1 MLKPL
6 TAEELCKRCDP
17 GQFTFDTTDDLRNLD
32 DILGQARALDAI
44 RFGVGIKREGY
55 NLYVLGPSGIGKQE
69 VVTQY
74 LNQQAAEQKT
84 PSDWCYVNNFEHRQI
99 PIAIQFPPGKGVE
112 FAHDIDE
119 LIQELR
125 NIVPLAFEADKY
137 RVQLQEIEEGFGE
150 RNKEAFEKLAEESD
164 EHDVALL
171 TTRTGFSFSPMK
183 NGKIIAP
190 EDYKKLPQEERDRY
204 KEIIAVLQEK
214 LTNIIG
220 HEPQWQREVQRNI
233 RGLVHETTENT
244 IKQPI
249 DELREKYADLPDVQK
264 HLQAMQDDMVANA
277 HDFLPGEEQ
286 NQEAINQIENARPA
300 FRDYKVNVLIDNSET
315 KGAPVIYEDSPIYEA
330 LIGKVEHVA
339 SMGMLFTDFT
349 LIKPGAL
356 HKANGGYLLLD
367 AQKILMQPYAWEG
380 LKRALFAK
388 EVRIQSLG
396 QLFSIISTVSLEP
409 TPIPLDLKIVLMGD
423 RLLYYLLYEYDPD
436 FSELFKVAA
445 DFEDSIDST
454 PENYQLYAQ
463 MIATLVHKEELQAFD
478 KGAVARAIEHGSRLV
493 EDASKLSTHMLSLL
507 DLLRESSYLAKE
519 RGHNIVMREDVQ
531 EAIDQQVY
539 RVSRLRENLYEE
551 IERGTILIDTDGE
564 QTGQVNGLAIIDLSN
579 FMFAQPARITA
590 TVQLGEGEVIDIERE
605 VELGGAVHS
614 KGVMIL
620 SAFLG
625 MRYAQKLPLSLK
637 ASLAFEQSYGMI
649 EGDSAS
655 MGELC
660 TLLSALAD
668 IPIKQSLA
676 ITGSV
681 NQHGQVQAIGGVN
694 EKIEG
699 FFDICKGRGLTDTQ
713 GVIIPQS
720 NVKHLMLREDVIDAV
735 KQGQFHVYPVENVD
749 EAIELLT
756 GKPAGELNKQG
767 NYPKGSVNQS
777 IMKNIRVFAES
788 RHAFS
793 QTDGSHADKEAEKEE
808 KKAKKTPAK
817 PKKKKK
823 K

>member
-1 MLKPL
+1 MPKPL

-17 GQFTFDTTDDLRNLD
+17 EQFRFATTDELPNLD

-44 RFGVGIKREGY
+44 RFGVGIKKEGY

-69 VVTQY
+69 AVTQY
-74 LNQQAAEQKT
+74 LNQQAADQKT
-84 PSDWCYVNNFEHRQI
+84 PSDWCYVNNFKHQQI
-99 PIAIQFPPGKGVE
+99 PVALQFPPGKGVE

-119 LIQELR
+119 LIHELR
-125 NIVPLAFEADKY
+125 NIVPLAFETNEY
-137 RVQLQEIEEGFGE
+137 RVRLQEIEEGFGE
-150 RNKEAFEKLAEESD
+150 HNKEAFEKLAAESD
-164 EHDVALL
+164 EHEVALL
-171 TTRTGFSFSPMK
+171 TTRGGVSFSPMK

-204 KEIIAVLQEK
+204 EEIVAVLKEK
-214 LTNIIG
+214 VTNIIG
-220 HEPQWQREVQRNI
+220 LEPQWQREVQRKVKE
-233 RGLVHETTENT
+233 LVHETTENT

-264 HLQAMQDDMVANA
+264 HLRAMQDDMIANA
-277 HDFLPGEEQ
+277 HDFLPIEEQ
-286 NQEAINQIENARPA
+286 NLEEINQIESPSPS
-300 FRDYKVNVLIDNSET
+300 FKDYKVNILIDNSET
-315 KGAPVIYEDSPIYEA
+315 KGAPVIYEDSPTYES

-339 SMGMLFTDFT
+339 NMGMLFTDFT
-349 LIKPGAL
+349 LIKSGSL

-367 AQKILMQPYAWEG
+367 AQKILVQPYVWEG
-380 LKRALFAK
+380 LKRALFSK
-388 EVRIQSLG
+388 EIRIQSLG
-396 QLFSIISTVSLEP
+396 QIFSIISTVSLEP

-445 DFEDSIDST
+445 DFEESIDST
-454 PENYQLYAQ
+454 PENNQLYAQ
-463 MIATLVHKEELQAFD
+463 LIATLVHKEELQAFD
-478 KGAVARAIEHGSRLV
+478 KGAVARVIEHGSWLV

-507 DLLRESSYLAKE
+507 DLLRESSYLAKVQ
-519 RGHNIVMREDVQ
+519 GHNIVMREDVQ
-531 EAIDQQVY
+531 AAIDQQIY
-539 RVSRLRENLYEE
+539 RASRLRESMYEE
-551 IERGTILIDTDGE
+551 IECGTILIDTDGE
-564 QTGQVNGLAIIDLSN
+564 QTGQVNSLAIIDLSD

-605 VELGGAVHS
+605 VELGGSLHS

-637 ASLAFEQSYGMI
+637 ASLAFEQSYAMI

-660 TLLSALAD
+660 ALLSTLAD
-668 IPIKQSLA
+668 IPIKQNLA

-681 NQHGQVQAIGGVN
+681 NQLGRMQAIGGAN

-699 FFDICKGRGLTDTQ
+699 FFDICKGRGLTGTQ
-713 GVIIPQS
+713 GVLIPQS
-720 NVKHLMLREDVIDAV
+720 NVKHLMLKDEVIDAV
-735 KQGQFHVYPVENVD
+735 RQGQFHVYPIENVD

-756 GKPAGELNKQG
+756 GCPAGVPNKRG
-767 NYPKGSVNQS
+767 NYPKGSVNHA
-777 IMKNIRVFAES
+777 IMKNLRAFAES
-788 RHAFS
+788 RHDFS
-793 QTDGSHADKEAEKEE
+793 KTDRSQADKESEKEE
-808 KKAKKTPAK
+808 KKKKTPTK

-823 K
+823 